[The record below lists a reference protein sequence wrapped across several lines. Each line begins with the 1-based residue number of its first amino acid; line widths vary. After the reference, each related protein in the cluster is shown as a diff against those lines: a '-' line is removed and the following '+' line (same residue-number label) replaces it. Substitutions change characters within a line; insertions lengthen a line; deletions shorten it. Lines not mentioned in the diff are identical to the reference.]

1 MPLLG
6 WIILF
11 TAVGGI
17 ASAAFAGLFLLLP
30 EKTGLRMLPHFV
42 SFATG
47 ALIGAALLGLLP
59 EAMQSVGPGGA
70 HAIGVALVVGLGV
83 FFIIEKLVLW
93 RHAHSHEH
101 EDPTE
106 REVAPRRV
114 ADSVADDEAA
124 EGHGARVVTA
134 ERARSVAFAGDVGR
148 QAAAL
153 GDSGALAQSHA
164 VATASQGARE
174 RDHEQSHGGH
184 WQDHRGYEHGRGAPG
199 HEPGH
204 GRARQE
210 HGDGHSEY
218 GQGDGGLV
226 HGHSERG
233 RGDSGHGRGHR
244 ESGPGDRGH
253 RRDSEPGHG
262 DRGHGHDHGGHG
274 HDHGREGAA
283 GVLVL
288 IGDSIHNALDGI
300 LIAAAFLTSVPL
312 GLVTTLAVA
321 AHEIPHRVGDFA
333 LLLHAG
339 MSRQRA
345 MFLNM
350 ATGLASVLG
359 GIVAYFGLSKAQGA
373 LPYALALAAAG
384 FLYIA
389 VAGLIPGLH
398 RRADPRTSLAQ
409 VLLMGLGVGVIAW
422 AESLTG

>member
-59 EAMQSVGPGGA
+59 EAMQSVGPAGA
-70 HAIGVALVVGLGV
+70 HGIGAALVVGLGV

-101 EDPTE
+101 EDPAE
-106 REVAPRRV
+106 R
-114 ADSVADDEAA
+114 EAA
-124 EGHGARVVTA
+124 EREAARCEA
-134 ERARSVAFAGDVGR
+134 AGCEAAGCE
-148 QAAAL
+148 AAA
-153 GDSGALAQSHA
+153 GQEGAARGHA
-164 VATASQGARE
+164 H
-174 RDHEQSHGGH
+174 DHGHNHGH
-184 WQDHRGYEHGRGAPG
+184 HDQRQHDH
-199 HEPGH
+199 GH
-204 GRARQE
+204 GRHDHAR
-210 HGDGHSEY
+210 HDHA
-218 GQGDGGLV
+218 
-226 HGHSERG
+226 
-233 RGDSGHGRGHR
+233 
-244 ESGPGDRGH
+244 
-253 RRDSEPGHG
+253 
-262 DRGHGHDHGGHG
+262 GHGHDHSR
-274 HDHGREGAA
+274 DGAA

-288 IGDSIHNALDGI
+288 IGDSIHNTLDGI
-300 LIAAAFLTSVPL
+300 LIAAAFLTNVPL

-339 MSRQRA
+339 MSRRRA

-359 GIVAYFGLSKAQGA
+359 GIVAYFGLSKAQEA

-409 VLLMGLGVGVIAW
+409 VVLMGLGVGVIAW
-422 AESLTG
+422 AESLTH

>member
-1 MPLLG
+1 LPLLG

-70 HAIGVALVVGLGV
+70 HAIGIALVVGLGV

-101 EDPTE
+101 EDPAE
-106 REVAPRRV
+106 REIAAPDTLVHQR
-114 ADSVADDEAA
+114 DEDEHAH
-124 EGHGARVVTA
+124 GHCA
-134 ERARSVAFAGDVGR
+134 
-148 QAAAL
+148 
-153 GDSGALAQSHA
+153 
-164 VATASQGARE
+164 
-174 RDHEQSHGGH
+174 HGH
-184 WQDHRGYEHGRGAPG
+184 DYSEHGHA
-199 HEPGH
+199 
-204 GRARQE
+204 
-210 HGDGHSEY
+210 
-218 GQGDGGLV
+218 
-226 HGHSERG
+226 
-233 RGDSGHGRGHR
+233 
-244 ESGPGDRGH
+244 
-253 RRDSEPGHG
+253 
-262 DRGHGHDHGGHG
+262 HDHGGRRQDHNG
-274 HDHGREGAA
+274 HEHDHGRDGAA

-300 LIAAAFLTSVPL
+300 LIAAAFLTNLPL

-359 GIVAYFGLSKAQGA
+359 GIVAYFGLSKAQEA

-422 AESLTG
+422 AESLTH